1 MGKSGDARDDLP
13 WGKWRRRFWCEKIR
27 KSSWY
32 WIYVRTSSQR
42 GSDLRFTFH
51 LKNTSNFTIFTMVSA
66 ARLFLFKEISDISK
80 TLDTC
85 RLNNLEAN
93 NERFS
98 RIESLCLVRFWP
110 FLWVGAP
117 ETTVAKEPVQV
128 VSSFSVNTKK
138 LSGPRI
144 PVGSKRIG
152 ERNELRGPDNFD
164 VFGAPIHSQS
174 HRTNFGS
181 QQQRPDA
188 EFKNATK
195 GQPIDPTKHTLSFYR
210 HQRRNEGSVLECCFP
225 SIRLIFVPKFPE
237 LEIQSKIPTVFAS
250 QKYRQRQRSYPD
262 HVYQYVSK
270 T

>member
-51 LKNTSNFTIFTMVSA
+51 LKNTSNFTILTMVSA

-144 PVGSKRIG
+144 SVCFQAIV
-152 ERNELRGPDNFD
+152 EQIELRGPDY
-164 VFGAPIHSQS
+164 FGIFGPPIHSQS
-174 HRTNFGS
+174 QCKKFGPKQHR
-181 QQQRPDA
+181 PHA
-188 EFKNATK
+188 EFKLSIK
-195 GQPIDPTKHTLSFYR
+195 DQPSDPTKHT
-210 HQRRNEGSVLECCFP
+210 
-225 SIRLIFVPKFPE
+225 
-237 LEIQSKIPTVFAS
+237 
-250 QKYRQRQRSYPD
+250 
-262 HVYQYVSK
+262 
-270 T
+270 